1 MPSCFR
7 PGGRGRHRFAVR
19 NHIVARVL
27 FCWELGGGY
36 GHISNFLKLGREL
49 RARGH
54 EVVFALKDL
63 ARAENLLGRH
73 GFALLQAPL
82 WLPQPVGVP
91 PPGNY
96 GEILFSFGYFDA
108 AGLTGVVRAWRSLY
122 ALVGADLFVMEN
134 SPTALLAARGLET
147 PRALIGTGFSCPP
160 RESPLP
166 PLRWWQ
172 RDVKYRFDEH
182 DRILLT
188 TMNDVMRRVG
198 APELRQVADLLAAE
212 ETFLCTFSEIDHYL
226 IRDPGQR
233 YWGAA
238 SNVDEG
244 APPSWPVGDGSRV
257 FAYLDPGH
265 RDFATVLQA
274 LGRSG
279 RSILVHAPGASER
292 VRKSIA
298 GPRLSF
304 SASAVRVADALD
316 SADGVVCHGGH
327 GLVSASLLAGRPV
340 LAVPTHLEQYMLAER
355 LAMLGAGRSWVR
367 ERGEAALR
375 KAIEEVLGKPDC
387 RAAAAGFAESHRD
400 FDPHGQAAGIVDRM
414 EALLRPPGGVGT
426 RA

>member
-1 MPSCFR
+1 M
-7 PGGRGRHRFAVR
+7 
-19 NHIVARVL
+19 ARVL

-63 ARAENLLGRH
+63 ARAENILGCH

-96 GEILFSFGYFDA
+96 GEILFSFGYFDS
-108 AGLTGVVRAWRSLY
+108 AGLTGVVRAWRSLF
-122 ALVGADLFVMEN
+122 ALVDADLLIMEN
-134 SPTALLAARGLET
+134 SPTALLAARCLET

-172 RDVKYRFDEH
+172 SDLKYRFDEH
-182 DRILLT
+182 DRILLN

-198 APELRQVADLLAAE
+198 SPELQRVADLLAAD
-212 ETFLCTFSEIDHYL
+212 ETFLCTFPEIDHYL
-226 IRDPGQR
+226 KRDPAQH
-233 YWGAA
+233 YWGPAF
-238 SNVDEG
+238 NVDEG
-244 APPSWPVGDGSRV
+244 APPSWPTGEGKRV

-274 LGRSG
+274 LGKSG
-279 RSILVHAPGASER
+279 RSVLVHAPGASER
-292 VRKSIA
+292 VRKA
-298 GPRLSF
+298 TTGPRLSF
-304 SASAVRVADALD
+304 SGSAVRVADALD
-316 SADGVVCHGGH
+316 GADSVVCHGGH
-327 GLVSASLLAGRPV
+327 GLVSAALLAGKPV

-375 KAIEEVLGKPDC
+375 KSIDDVLGKPACTDS
-387 RAAAAGFAESHRD
+387 AATFAASHRD
-400 FDPHGQAAGIVDRM
+400 FDLRSQVAGIVDRM
-414 EALLRPPGGVGT
+414 EALLRCPG
-426 RA
+426 RANP